1 MNDIIPIPNNAL
13 PVRQETRLSPIQ
25 QFAVDIFLR
34 NGIHNNLVRPGQLL
48 PYYGGLKTLSHP
60 GLASAIETFV
70 EMNDPHNRV
79 PMYGGDIFNWELEGE
94 AGFAGTIS
102 NIGEPKPLGESGLSV
117 YNVAVLPFP
126 SSTSQTWYDGRG
138 NLAEAGYDPIEQL
151 ALTLDP
157 LLLVSEDPVIHNN
170 LLSLQEGI
178 CTTTLEVARPLVGI
192 NAQCYENQAL
202 LWEYSGPLNATG
214 LTPPAFANL
223 PGGMMYVSD
232 GRGRIGEDYLSIRD
246 PRNVFDASSK
256 AYSKFKEIIRGHLTS
271 KHSEDVFVPNGI
283 LGKILGTGDYQT
295 VVTPSPLDQLL
306 LGCTALRDNYL
317 KMGIDE
323 LTASASA
330 YSWYVGVVSAARNL
344 GIEM

>member
-1 MNDIIPIPNNAL
+1 MNDIILSPNNNHPIRL
-13 PVRQETRLSPIQ
+13 ESHLSPIQ

-34 NGIHNNLVRPGQLL
+34 NGIHNDLVRPGQLL
-48 PYYGGLKTLSHP
+48 PYYGGLKTLAHP
-60 GLASAIETFV
+60 GLASAINTFV
-70 EMNDPHNRV
+70 ALNDPHNRV
-79 PMYGGDIFNWELEGE
+79 PMYGGDIFNWELDSE

-126 SSTSQTWYDGRG
+126 SSTSQTWYEGRG

-157 LLLVSEDPVIHNN
+157 LLLVSEDPVTHNR

-178 CTTTLEVARPLVGI
+178 CTTTLEVTRPLVRI
-192 NAQCYENQAL
+192 NAKCYGNQAL
-202 LWEYSGPLNATG
+202 LWEYSGPLSANG
-214 LTPPAFANL
+214 LIPPAFANL

-232 GRGRIGEDYLSIRD
+232 GRERIGEDYLSIRD
-246 PRNVFDASSK
+246 PHDVVAASSK
-256 AYSKFKEIIRGHLTS
+256 AYSKFREIIGGHLTS
-271 KHSEDVFVPNGI
+271 KYSKDIFVPNGI
-283 LGKILGTGDYQT
+283 FGRILGTGDYQT
-295 VVTPSPLDQLL
+295 IVAPSPLDQLL
-306 LGCTALRDNYL
+306 LECTALRDNYL
-317 KMGIDE
+317 EMGIDE